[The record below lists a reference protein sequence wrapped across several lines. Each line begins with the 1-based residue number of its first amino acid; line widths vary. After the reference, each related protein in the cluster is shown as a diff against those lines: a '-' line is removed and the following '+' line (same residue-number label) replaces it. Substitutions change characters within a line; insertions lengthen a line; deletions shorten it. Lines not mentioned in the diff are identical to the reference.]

1 MSDAETVW
9 VPQARQG
16 GGYRVY
22 HTDRDCPRLEQADR
36 VREKTT
42 KTIPHRL
49 RECKDCA
56 GDVAE
61 YDRGDSEGHLQSLE
75 EAAKSGFEI
84 RTDGGLE
91 GHTDRQ
97 DDRPAFLP
105 PDVEYVECYICGQ
118 HIEDLSR
125 VEGLDVS
132 GPEEF
137 YPTMKPVCRTH
148 DDSETERP
156 HILTEDE
163 TPALDVYLNDERL
176 NRSDGGPKHWLF
188 ETDIDGAGAFYEVT
202 VGIQNGLGVGA
213 ERWQTFDRSDQDGRL
228 VSFEEVP
235 ADDAGVKHR
244 FEGVETDDVVE
255 LREVER

>member
-42 KTIPHRL
+42 RTIPHRL

-56 GDVAE
+56 GDIAE

-75 EAAKSGFEI
+75 EAAQSGFEI

-91 GHTDRQ
+91 GRTSQ
-97 DDRPAFLP
+97 D
-105 PDVEYVECYICGQ
+105 
-118 HIEDLSR
+118 
-125 VEGLDVS
+125 
-132 GPEEF
+132 
-137 YPTMKPVCRTH
+137 
-148 DDSETERP
+148 RP
-156 HILTEDE
+156 HILTEDD

-176 NRSDGGPKHWLF
+176 NKEDGGAKHWLF
-188 ETDIDGAGAFYEVT
+188 ETDIDGDGAFYEVT

-235 ADDAGVKHR
+235 TNDNAAKHR